1 MTEQSP
7 KTLKMP
13 TGVVVEPPPSMVD
26 TAPIPASNPAA
37 LAENPAGALP
47 ANPPT
52 LELGSSV
59 GDLHGSKEPVTWAG
73 ASLELSNIGEH
84 RPTST
89 LGHDPQGQ
97 TWLRWAVGG
106 TAFVVLAVA
115 LVAMKGRHAEADP
128 APVEAAVEIP
138 HAVEVETPTA
148 PEPVPVEDPKAKKA
162 KAKKSGGAA
171 KRESTLAASSPASSD
186 AGSKPSGASKPVT
199 ASKPSGASKPVTTS
213 KPAAAPAP
221 AAPSE
226 PSKPNL
232 APPDDDA
239 KGGSAALPDISAWD
253 DQDAAVGDRSAA
265 E

>member
-13 TGVVVEPPPSMVD
+13 TGVVVEPLPSMVD
-26 TAPIPASNPAA
+26 TAPIPAS
-37 LAENPAGALP
+37 NPAGALP

-73 ASLELSNIGEH
+73 ASLELSNIAEH

-138 HAVEVETPTA
+138 QAVEVETPTA

-162 KAKKSGGAA
+162 KPKKSGAT

-199 ASKPSGASKPVTTS
+199 TSKPSGASKPVTTS

>member
-26 TAPIPASNPAA
+26 TAPIPAALASNPAS
-37 LAENPAGALP
+37 ALP

-59 GDLHGSKEPVTWAG
+59 ADLHGSKEPVTWAG

-115 LVAMKGRHAEADP
+115 LVAIKGRHAEADP

-138 HAVEVETPTA
+138 QAVEVETPTA
-148 PEPVPVEDPKAKKA
+148 PEPVPVEDPKAKKS
-162 KAKKSGGAA
+162 KTKKSGTA

-199 ASKPSGASKPVTTS
+199 TSKPASKPSGAS

-221 AAPSE
+221 AAPS

-239 KGGSAALPDISAWD
+239 KGGSASLPDISAWD